1 MRSVTRRGMRS
12 PRRDLSI
19 NAAGRRRE
27 EYWLFAFGTQG
38 AIACVHPVFK
48 ICFILFNFFL
58 FFVVVVYH
66 RENPHSPMNIFYL
79 ISSGLLDLDPLPALL
94 HHEYLTRT
102 QKKSF
107 VLFIGGGG
115 LRAGWRGRGG
125 GGVDKNGW
133 GRAWYYQTVLF
144 ISSFCKIRESRTQF
158 YYFVP
163 RLAAAT
169 VVTSRHQTAG
179 NSTYHTQH
187 PGTFSPP
194 PTPTGRRYHLG
205 SHVRVEV
212 YEVSV

>member
-12 PRRDLSI
+12 PWRDLSI

-94 HHEYLTRT
+94 HYEYITRT
-102 QKKSF
+102 QKKIF
-107 VLFIGGGG
+107 VFFFWVGGTQGRMAREWGGG
-115 LRAGWRGRGG
+115 W
-125 GGVDKNGW
+125 
-133 GRAWYYQTVLF
+133 
-144 ISSFCKIRESRTQF
+144 IRMAEEGHGIIKQ
-158 YYFVP
+158 YF
-163 RLAAAT
+163 
-169 VVTSRHQTAG
+169 S
-179 NSTYHTQH
+179 
-187 PGTFSPP
+187 
-194 PTPTGRRYHLG
+194 
-205 SHVRVEV
+205 
-212 YEVSV
+212 